1 MLIMEFLHAEFE
13 SAMKTIQIPTIS
25 VKNAKE

>member
-1 MLIMEFLHAEFE
+1 MLIMEFLHAEFI
-13 SAMKTIQIPTIS
+13 SAMKKIQIPTIS